1 MDYDALIDEVVKRV
15 LERLRE
21 EKKWKQKKRL
31 LTEHDVMEAYRSGI
45 TEIKLCEKALV
56 SELAKDCAREKHVA
70 LIWPEKQKE
79 RPGETF

>member
-1 MDYDALIDEVVKRV
+1 
-15 LERLRE
+15 
-21 EKKWKQKKRL
+21 
-31 LTEHDVMEAYRSGI
+31 MEAYRSGI
-45 TEIKLCEKALV
+45 TEIELCEKALV